1 MKFIAAF
8 AVLAI
13 GATAVAAAGERVG
26 TLSLVRSVNQ
36 KTKLWT
42 ASLSSPV
49 ARMSLE
55 EVRAQ
60 LLGVTDA
67 GKFHAGFARVQHT
80 AAARAAAPAAYDPRT
95 EYPNCTSMR
104 MIRDQAWC
112 GSCWAFGAVSAI
124 SDRICMREG
133 RDVILSSQDMLACSG
148 AGGCNGGMPYS
159 AYRYWVSTGV
169 VTEACAPY
177 SFASCDHHIPGS
189 TNPCPSGY
197 GPTPACERTCKN
209 GQDWESDKHRGR
221 KAYAVAG
228 EADMMAELSSRG
240 PCEAVI
246 AVYEDFLVYTSG
258 VYHHVSGR
266 LAGYHAIK
274 ILGYGE
280 ENGTKYWLLA
290 NSWNEH
296 WGEKGYFRMLRGSD
310 ECGVESDLTCGEL

>member
-1 MKFIAAF
+1 MKFGV
-8 AVLAI
+8 AVLVLA
-13 GATAVAAAGERVG
+13 AAAVAVTAAERVG
-26 TLSLVRSVNQ
+26 TLNLVRGVNQ
-36 KTKLWT
+36 RTKLWT

-55 EVRAQ
+55 DVRAQ
-60 LLGVTDA
+60 LLGVPDPRL
-67 GKFHAGFARVQHT
+67 FHAGFERVNYT
-80 AAARAAAPAAYDPRT
+80 AAEHAAAPAAYDPR
-95 EYPNCTSMR
+95 EQYPQCRSMR

-112 GSCWAFGAVSAI
+112 GSCWAFGAVSSI
-124 SDRICMREG
+124 SDRICIKEG

-169 VTEACAPY
+169 VTEDCAPY
-177 SFASCDHHIPGS
+177 SFESCDHHIPGS

-197 GPTPACERTCKN
+197 GPTPKCERTCKN
-209 GQDWESDKHRGR
+209 GHSWESDKHRGK

-228 EADMMAELSSRG
+228 EADIMTELATRG

-246 AVYEDFLVYTSG
+246 AVYEDFMVYTSG
-258 VYHHVSGR
+258 IYHHVTGR

-280 ENGTKYWLLA
+280 ENGTKYWTLA